1 MERDPIIN
9 YSFIYSKGMGTFSFS
24 LCAGGQEPR
33 ACLHQPH
40 KLHVNAVEAAET
52 DGPTAERRRT
62 AVQRAE
68 QEMTDGADAEVTV

>member
-1 MERDPIIN
+1 M
-9 YSFIYSKGMGTFSFS
+9 
-24 LCAGGQEPR
+24 
-33 ACLHQPH
+33 HQPH

-68 QEMTDGADAEVTV
+68 QEMTDGADAVVIVREKNDTAVC